1 MIRTIPLRALGR
13 RALLLVAA
21 ALTAACAHH
30 APATA
35 VPIPTSTVDM
45 RTTADVML
53 PAPASASRGGTG
65 GHDVRVLQQFVDSLV
80 ALPQFGNMQWGIL
93 LVAPERRDTLASV
106 NADRLFLPA
115 SNMKLVTAA
124 VALAR
129 LGPDFTW
136 TTTFTRTGPV
146 HRGVLHGDIVV
157 AGTGDPSISSAM
169 RRDPL
174 EAFAPVVAALKAAGV
189 MQITGRVR
197 ASDTPAF
204 PGSPLGFG
212 WDWDDLHE
220 PYGAGIT
227 ELMWNEAFTDVQ
239 VRGCGRAGRGA
250 CITTTPL
257 RTSPVVHADVRV
269 RAAGSGPPEI
279 AWWRDSAATPGITVR
294 GSIAAGDSMTFSAAQ
309 PDGRATYLAAVAEA
323 VTRAGIGVRQHATAA
338 ARVGTRDLRADT
350 IVVLQSLPLRDVLV
364 ALQKPS
370 QNQIAESMF
379 RTLALH
385 GTGVGTPD
393 SARAIVER
401 QLLAWG
407 ARADAHAIRDG
418 SGLSRHDYLSPR
430 LLVQVLDTMRRR
442 SDFSV
447 YHDALPIAGVDGTLR
462 NRMQQFAQGRVHAK
476 TGTIDKARAI
486 SGYVTTADGEMLLF
500 SMIANNH
507 TVPNREVER
516 VQDLIIEQLVN
527 LRRPVAP

>member
-1 MIRTIPLRALGR
+1 MMRMRPAYHRALML
-13 RALLLVAA
+13 ATAA
-21 ALTAACAHH
+21 ICAACARQ
-30 APATA
+30 ARAVAGPTPVVGASTQVPTGVGSPVPAAMPGNGATA
-35 VPIPTSTVDM
+35 
-45 RTTADVML
+45 R
-53 PAPASASRGGTG
+53 
-65 GHDVRVLQQFVDSLV
+65 DVRVLQQFVDSLV
-80 ALPQFGNMQWGIL
+80 ALPQFANMQWGIL
-93 LVAPERRDTLASV
+93 LVAPERTDTLASV
-106 NADRLFLPA
+106 NADRLFMPA

-129 LGPDFTW
+129 LGPEFRW

-146 HRGVLHGDIVV
+146 RTGALRGDILV
-157 AGTGDPSISSAM
+157 AGTGDPSVSAAM

-174 EAFAPVVAALKAAGV
+174 EAFAPLVAALQAAGV
-189 MQITGRVR
+189 RQVIGRVR
-197 ASDTPAF
+197 TSDTPAF

-220 PYGAGIT
+220 PYGAGVT
-227 ELMWNEAFTDVQ
+227 ELLWNEAFTDVQ
-239 VRGCGRAGRGA
+239 VRGCGAAGRLA

-257 RTSPVVHADVRV
+257 ATSPTIHGAVRV
-269 RAAGSGPPEI
+269 RAAGSGAPDIE
-279 AWWRDSAATPGITVR
+279 WWRDSAATPGIAVR
-294 GSIAAGDSMTFSAAQ
+294 GSIAQGDSMFFSAAQ
-309 PDGRATYLAAVAEA
+309 PDGRATYVAAVTEA
-323 VTRAGIGVRQHATAA
+323 LTRAGIVVRPAPVSANRVAT
-338 ARVGTRDLRADT
+338 RNTTADT
-350 IVVLQSLPLRDVLV
+350 IVVLQSLPLREVMV

-370 QNQIAESMF
+370 QNQIAESIF
-379 RTLALH
+379 RTLALQ
-385 GTGVGTPD
+385 GTGAGTPD

-407 ARADAHAIRDG
+407 VRADAHAIRDG
-418 SGLSRHDYLSPR
+418 SGLSRHDYLTPR

-462 NRMQQFAQGRVHAK
+462 NRMQRFANGRVHAK

-486 SGYVTTADGEMLLF
+486 SGYVTTADGELLLF

-507 TVPNREVER
+507 TVPNREVDR
-516 VQDLIIEQLVN
+516 VQDLIIERLVN